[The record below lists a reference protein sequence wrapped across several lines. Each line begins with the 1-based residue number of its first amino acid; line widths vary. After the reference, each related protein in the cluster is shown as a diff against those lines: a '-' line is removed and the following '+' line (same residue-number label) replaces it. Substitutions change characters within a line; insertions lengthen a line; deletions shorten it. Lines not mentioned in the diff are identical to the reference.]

1 MLLRSAKPSFFQKL
15 YVTSKWHTTGK
26 VLPTKLSLY
35 VTVPYCSSLHL
46 STSHCF
52 CRLSRRCLTAYI
64 YHISML
70 FHLSAHLS
78 THLIYTQY
86 PLYFKK
92 HDPIHLHNPIWTIT
106 LHRLFNLVLSCL
118 VSSLILIFKVDLI
131 QYPICNDLC
140 RFQCL
145 PSNFHGLVPPVAEGF
160 GPLQPL
166 WHQFAPLLDVQTWSF
181 QAGASRLAFLWQMHN
196 DYRSVNIRTAQRSFV
211 GVTLGVLRPC
221 IADLV
226 SKTSPCL

>member
-64 YHISML
+64 YIYHISML

-106 LHRLFNLVLSCL
+106 LHRLFNLVLSFNLSCL
-118 VSSLILIFKVDLI
+118 VLSSYSRSISSSI
-131 QYPICNDLC
+131 QYVMICADSNVFPATFMGWCLQLLKALGHFSHSGINLLLCSTCRPGVFRQVHQDLLFC
-140 RFQCL
+140 GRCTTIIDQ
-145 PSNFHGLVPPVAEGF
+145 S
-160 GPLQPL
+160 
-166 WHQFAPLLDVQTWSF
+166 
-181 QAGASRLAFLWQMHN
+181 
-196 DYRSVNIRTAQRSFV
+196 
-211 GVTLGVLRPC
+211 
-221 IADLV
+221 
-226 SKTSPCL
+226 TSGQHSEAL